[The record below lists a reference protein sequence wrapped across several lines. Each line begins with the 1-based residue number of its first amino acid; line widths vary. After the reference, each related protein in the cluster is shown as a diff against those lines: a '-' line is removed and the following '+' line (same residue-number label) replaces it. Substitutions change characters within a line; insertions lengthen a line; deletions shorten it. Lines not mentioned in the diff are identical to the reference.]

1 MKEGHTV
8 PLEKLTV
15 SVPSNVANEGKCAVA
30 AHISPSVHSPPSIDP
45 VPVCPFIAMFYL
57 PSFRQTHSSKQ
68 SLALII
74 TLFKCLCI
82 SNKRMPAI

>member
-30 AHISPSVHSPPSIDP
+30 AHISPSIHSPPSIDP
-45 VPVCPFIAMFYL
+45 VPVCPM
-57 PSFRQTHSSKQ
+57 SK
-68 SLALII
+68 
-74 TLFKCLCI
+74 
-82 SNKRMPAI
+82 